1 MQYTS
6 GSTANPRGVVL
17 SMRNVTENVD
27 QIIRNYFRHEGGAP
41 RLPSSVVSWLPLYHD
56 MGLMVG
62 LFIPLFVG
70 CPVILT
76 SPEAFIRK
84 PARWMQLLAKHQ
96 APFSAAPNF
105 AFDLAVAKTSEE
117 DMAGLDLGHVN
128 TIINGAEQVQPNTI
142 TKFLRRFRPYNLMP
156 AAVKP
161 SYGMAEA
168 VVYLA
173 TTKAGSPPTST
184 EFDADSLARG
194 HAELSTFETERATRL
209 IRYHSDDKEPLLR
222 IVDPDSNIELGPG
235 RIGEIWIHG
244 KNVSTGYHNADD
256 ALNRDK
262 FQASIREASAGT
274 PRSPWLRTGDLGFI
288 VGDEFYIVGRM
299 KDLIIQDGVNHYPDD
314 IETTVKEFTGGRVAA
329 FSVSDDGVEHLVI
342 AAEVRTEHGPDKVTI
357 MDFSTIKRLVVS
369 ALSKLH
375 GLHVTDFLLVPPG
388 ALPKTTSGKISRAA
402 CAKQYGANKLQRS
415 SNVPMT
421 DGSVTA
427 DKLQKWFR
435 EYLSTHIECHPN
447 EVSLDVP
454 IRDLGL
460 KSIDVLAI
468 PGDLGDRFGFCIPDL
483 AVWDNP
489 SANDLIDSL
498 LNQRSADSLRESHGH
513 ADRNTQGRG
522 SINEP
527 VAVIGVG
534 CRFPGDIDGP
544 ERLWDFLTEKKC
556 AITAYPDRGFTNA
569 GTFAESGGFLK
580 DVAGF
585 DNRFFDI
592 PPDEALRMDPQQRL
606 LLEVSWEALEHAGII
621 PESLRL
627 SRTGVFV
634 GVSSTDYVRLVS
646 ASAQQKSTIWDNT
659 GGSSSIIANRI
670 SYFLDIQGPSIVI
683 DTACSSSLVAVHLAC
698 RSLSTWD
705 CDIALV
711 GGTNVLISPEP
722 WGGFREAGILS
733 QTGCCHAFDKSA
745 DGMVRGE
752 GCGVI
757 VLQRLSDARL
767 EGRRIL
773 AILTGSAVNQDGK
786 SNGIMAPNPSA
797 QIGVLEN
804 ACKSARVDPLE
815 IGYVE
820 AHGTGT
826 SLGDRIEAHALG
838 MVFGRKR
845 PGSGPLMIG
854 SIKPNIGHLEG
865 AAGIAGLIK
874 AVLMVERGSLLPSGG
889 FTEPN
894 PAIPFTELGLRVVDE
909 LQEWPVVA
917 GRPRR
922 AGVSSFGFGGTNA
935 HVIVEEAGSVGADT
949 VSGRADVGGS
959 GGGVVAWVIS
969 GKTASALAAQAGRL
983 GRYVRAR
990 PALDVVDVGY
1000 SLVST
1005 RSVFDH
1011 RAVVV
1016 GQTRDELLAGLAGVV
1031 AGRPEAGVVCGVG
1044 KPAGKTAFVFAGQ
1057 GSQWLGMGSELY
1069 AAYPVFAEALDAVVD
1084 ELDRHLRYPLR
1095 DVIWGHDQDLLNTT
1109 EFAQPALFA
1118 VEVALYRLLMSWGVR
1133 PGLVLGHSVGE
1144 LAAAHVAGALC
1155 LPDAAMLVAARGRL
1169 MQALPAGGA
1178 MFAVQAREDEVA
1190 PMLGHDVSIA
1200 AVNGPASVV
1209 ISGAHDAVSAIADRL
1224 RGQGRRVHRLA
1235 VSHAF
1240 HSALMEPMIAE
1251 FTAVAAE
1258 LSVGLPTI
1266 PVISNVTGQL
1276 VADDFASADYWARHI
1291 RAVVRFGDSV
1301 RSAHCAGASRFIE
1314 VGPGGGLT
1322 SLIEAS
1328 LADAQIVSVPTLR
1341 KDRPEPVSVMTAA
1354 AQGFVSGMGLDWA
1367 SVFSGYRPKRVEL
1380 PTYAFQHQKFWLAPA
1395 PSVSDPTAAGQI
1407 GASDGGAEL
1416 LASSGFAARLAGRSA
1431 DEQLAAAIEVV
1442 CEHAAAVL
1450 GRDGAAGLDAG
1461 QAFAD
1466 SGFNSLSAVEL
1477 RNRLTAVTAVTL
1489 PATAIFDHPT
1499 PTELAQYLITQ
1510 IDGHGSS
1517 AAAAANPA
1525 ERIDALTDLFLQACD
1540 AGRDAD
1546 GWKMV
1551 ALASNTR
1558 ERMSSPVRNNVSK
1571 NVALLA
1577 DGISD
1582 VVVICIPTLT
1592 VLSDQR
1598 EYRDIANA
1606 MTGRHSVYSLTL
1618 PGFDSSDALPQ
1629 NADMIVETVSN
1640 AIIDVVGGSCRF
1652 VLSGYSSG
1660 GVLAYALCSHLS
1672 VKHQRNPLGV
1682 ALIDTYLPSQ
1692 IANPSMNEGFSPN
1705 DTGKGLSRE
1714 VIRVARMLNRLTAT
1728 RLTAAAT
1735 YAAIFQAWEPGR
1747 SMAPVLNIV
1756 AKDRIA
1762 TVENLRE
1769 ERINRWRTAAA
1780 EAAYSVAEVPGDHFG
1795 MMSTSSEAIA
1805 TEIHDWISG
1814 LVRGPH
1820 R

>member
-1 MQYTS
+1 MVS
-6 GSTANPRGVVL
+6 RVL
-17 SMRNVTENVD
+17 VHAYRV
-27 QIIRNYFRHEGGAP
+27 
-41 RLPSSVVSWLPLYHD
+41 SS
-56 MGLMVG
+56 
-62 LFIPLFVG
+62 
-70 CPVILT
+70 
-76 SPEAFIRK
+76 
-84 PARWMQLLAKHQ
+84 
-96 APFSAAPNF
+96 
-105 AFDLAVAKTSEE
+105 
-117 DMAGLDLGHVN
+117 
-128 TIINGAEQVQPNTI
+128 
-142 TKFLRRFRPYNLMP
+142 
-156 AAVKP
+156 
-161 SYGMAEA
+161 
-168 VVYLA
+168 
-173 TTKAGSPPTST
+173 
-184 EFDADSLARG
+184 
-194 HAELSTFETERATRL
+194 
-209 IRYHSDDKEPLLR
+209 
-222 IVDPDSNIELGPG
+222 
-235 RIGEIWIHG
+235 
-244 KNVSTGYHNADD
+244 
-256 ALNRDK
+256 
-262 FQASIREASAGT
+262 
-274 PRSPWLRTGDLGFI
+274 
-288 VGDEFYIVGRM
+288 
-299 KDLIIQDGVNHYPDD
+299 
-314 IETTVKEFTGGRVAA
+314 
-329 FSVSDDGVEHLVI
+329 
-342 AAEVRTEHGPDKVTI
+342 
-357 MDFSTIKRLVVS
+357 
-369 ALSKLH
+369 
-375 GLHVTDFLLVPPG
+375 
-388 ALPKTTSGKISRAA
+388 
-402 CAKQYGANKLQRS
+402 
-415 SNVPMT
+415 
-421 DGSVTA
+421 
-427 DKLQKWFR
+427 
-435 EYLSTHIECHPN
+435 N

-1735 YAAIFQAWEPGR
+1735 YAAIFQA
-1747 SMAPVLNIV
+1747 
-1756 AKDRIA
+1756 
-1762 TVENLRE
+1762 
-1769 ERINRWRTAAA
+1769 
-1780 EAAYSVAEVPGDHFG
+1780 
-1795 MMSTSSEAIA
+1795 
-1805 TEIHDWISG
+1805 
-1814 LVRGPH
+1814 
-1820 R
+1820 

>member
-1 MQYTS
+1 
-6 GSTANPRGVVL
+6 
-17 SMRNVTENVD
+17 
-27 QIIRNYFRHEGGAP
+27 
-41 RLPSSVVSWLPLYHD
+41 
-56 MGLMVG
+56 
-62 LFIPLFVG
+62 
-70 CPVILT
+70 
-76 SPEAFIRK
+76 
-84 PARWMQLLAKHQ
+84 
-96 APFSAAPNF
+96 
-105 AFDLAVAKTSEE
+105 
-117 DMAGLDLGHVN
+117 
-128 TIINGAEQVQPNTI
+128 
-142 TKFLRRFRPYNLMP
+142 
-156 AAVKP
+156 
-161 SYGMAEA
+161 
-168 VVYLA
+168 
-173 TTKAGSPPTST
+173 
-184 EFDADSLARG
+184 
-194 HAELSTFETERATRL
+194 
-209 IRYHSDDKEPLLR
+209 
-222 IVDPDSNIELGPG
+222 
-235 RIGEIWIHG
+235 
-244 KNVSTGYHNADD
+244 
-256 ALNRDK
+256 
-262 FQASIREASAGT
+262 
-274 PRSPWLRTGDLGFI
+274 
-288 VGDEFYIVGRM
+288 
-299 KDLIIQDGVNHYPDD
+299 
-314 IETTVKEFTGGRVAA
+314 
-329 FSVSDDGVEHLVI
+329 
-342 AAEVRTEHGPDKVTI
+342 
-357 MDFSTIKRLVVS
+357 
-369 ALSKLH
+369 
-375 GLHVTDFLLVPPG
+375 
-388 ALPKTTSGKISRAA
+388 
-402 CAKQYGANKLQRS
+402 
-415 SNVPMT
+415 MT

-1266 PVISNVTGQL
+1266 PVSSNVTGQL

-1820 R
+1820 P

>member
-1 MQYTS
+1 MVS
-6 GSTANPRGVVL
+6 RVL
-17 SMRNVTENVD
+17 VHAYRV
-27 QIIRNYFRHEGGAP
+27 
-41 RLPSSVVSWLPLYHD
+41 SS
-56 MGLMVG
+56 
-62 LFIPLFVG
+62 
-70 CPVILT
+70 
-76 SPEAFIRK
+76 
-84 PARWMQLLAKHQ
+84 
-96 APFSAAPNF
+96 
-105 AFDLAVAKTSEE
+105 
-117 DMAGLDLGHVN
+117 
-128 TIINGAEQVQPNTI
+128 
-142 TKFLRRFRPYNLMP
+142 
-156 AAVKP
+156 
-161 SYGMAEA
+161 
-168 VVYLA
+168 
-173 TTKAGSPPTST
+173 
-184 EFDADSLARG
+184 
-194 HAELSTFETERATRL
+194 
-209 IRYHSDDKEPLLR
+209 
-222 IVDPDSNIELGPG
+222 
-235 RIGEIWIHG
+235 
-244 KNVSTGYHNADD
+244 
-256 ALNRDK
+256 
-262 FQASIREASAGT
+262 
-274 PRSPWLRTGDLGFI
+274 
-288 VGDEFYIVGRM
+288 
-299 KDLIIQDGVNHYPDD
+299 
-314 IETTVKEFTGGRVAA
+314 
-329 FSVSDDGVEHLVI
+329 
-342 AAEVRTEHGPDKVTI
+342 
-357 MDFSTIKRLVVS
+357 
-369 ALSKLH
+369 
-375 GLHVTDFLLVPPG
+375 
-388 ALPKTTSGKISRAA
+388 
-402 CAKQYGANKLQRS
+402 
-415 SNVPMT
+415 
-421 DGSVTA
+421 
-427 DKLQKWFR
+427 
-435 EYLSTHIECHPN
+435 N

-1629 NADMIVETVSN
+1629 NADMIVDTVSN

-1820 R
+1820 P

>member
-1 MQYTS
+1 MVS
-6 GSTANPRGVVL
+6 RVL
-17 SMRNVTENVD
+17 VHAYRV
-27 QIIRNYFRHEGGAP
+27 
-41 RLPSSVVSWLPLYHD
+41 SS
-56 MGLMVG
+56 
-62 LFIPLFVG
+62 
-70 CPVILT
+70 
-76 SPEAFIRK
+76 
-84 PARWMQLLAKHQ
+84 
-96 APFSAAPNF
+96 
-105 AFDLAVAKTSEE
+105 
-117 DMAGLDLGHVN
+117 
-128 TIINGAEQVQPNTI
+128 
-142 TKFLRRFRPYNLMP
+142 
-156 AAVKP
+156 
-161 SYGMAEA
+161 
-168 VVYLA
+168 
-173 TTKAGSPPTST
+173 
-184 EFDADSLARG
+184 
-194 HAELSTFETERATRL
+194 
-209 IRYHSDDKEPLLR
+209 
-222 IVDPDSNIELGPG
+222 
-235 RIGEIWIHG
+235 
-244 KNVSTGYHNADD
+244 
-256 ALNRDK
+256 
-262 FQASIREASAGT
+262 
-274 PRSPWLRTGDLGFI
+274 
-288 VGDEFYIVGRM
+288 
-299 KDLIIQDGVNHYPDD
+299 
-314 IETTVKEFTGGRVAA
+314 
-329 FSVSDDGVEHLVI
+329 
-342 AAEVRTEHGPDKVTI
+342 
-357 MDFSTIKRLVVS
+357 
-369 ALSKLH
+369 
-375 GLHVTDFLLVPPG
+375 
-388 ALPKTTSGKISRAA
+388 
-402 CAKQYGANKLQRS
+402 
-415 SNVPMT
+415 
-421 DGSVTA
+421 
-427 DKLQKWFR
+427 
-435 EYLSTHIECHPN
+435 N

-1606 MTGRHSVYSLTL
+1606 MTGRHSVYSITL

-1820 R
+1820 P

>member
-1 MQYTS
+1 
-6 GSTANPRGVVL
+6 
-17 SMRNVTENVD
+17 
-27 QIIRNYFRHEGGAP
+27 
-41 RLPSSVVSWLPLYHD
+41 
-56 MGLMVG
+56 
-62 LFIPLFVG
+62 
-70 CPVILT
+70 
-76 SPEAFIRK
+76 
-84 PARWMQLLAKHQ
+84 
-96 APFSAAPNF
+96 
-105 AFDLAVAKTSEE
+105 
-117 DMAGLDLGHVN
+117 
-128 TIINGAEQVQPNTI
+128 
-142 TKFLRRFRPYNLMP
+142 
-156 AAVKP
+156 
-161 SYGMAEA
+161 
-168 VVYLA
+168 
-173 TTKAGSPPTST
+173 
-184 EFDADSLARG
+184 
-194 HAELSTFETERATRL
+194 
-209 IRYHSDDKEPLLR
+209 
-222 IVDPDSNIELGPG
+222 
-235 RIGEIWIHG
+235 
-244 KNVSTGYHNADD
+244 
-256 ALNRDK
+256 
-262 FQASIREASAGT
+262 
-274 PRSPWLRTGDLGFI
+274 
-288 VGDEFYIVGRM
+288 
-299 KDLIIQDGVNHYPDD
+299 
-314 IETTVKEFTGGRVAA
+314 
-329 FSVSDDGVEHLVI
+329 
-342 AAEVRTEHGPDKVTI
+342 
-357 MDFSTIKRLVVS
+357 
-369 ALSKLH
+369 
-375 GLHVTDFLLVPPG
+375 
-388 ALPKTTSGKISRAA
+388 
-402 CAKQYGANKLQRS
+402 
-415 SNVPMT
+415 MT

-435 EYLSTHIECHPN
+435 EYVSTHIECHPN

-1095 DVIWGHDQDLLNTT
+1095 DVIWGHDQDLLSTT

-1820 R
+1820 P

>member
-1 MQYTS
+1 MVS
-6 GSTANPRGVVL
+6 RVL
-17 SMRNVTENVD
+17 VHAYRV
-27 QIIRNYFRHEGGAP
+27 
-41 RLPSSVVSWLPLYHD
+41 SS
-56 MGLMVG
+56 
-62 LFIPLFVG
+62 
-70 CPVILT
+70 
-76 SPEAFIRK
+76 
-84 PARWMQLLAKHQ
+84 
-96 APFSAAPNF
+96 
-105 AFDLAVAKTSEE
+105 
-117 DMAGLDLGHVN
+117 
-128 TIINGAEQVQPNTI
+128 
-142 TKFLRRFRPYNLMP
+142 
-156 AAVKP
+156 
-161 SYGMAEA
+161 
-168 VVYLA
+168 
-173 TTKAGSPPTST
+173 
-184 EFDADSLARG
+184 
-194 HAELSTFETERATRL
+194 
-209 IRYHSDDKEPLLR
+209 
-222 IVDPDSNIELGPG
+222 
-235 RIGEIWIHG
+235 
-244 KNVSTGYHNADD
+244 
-256 ALNRDK
+256 
-262 FQASIREASAGT
+262 
-274 PRSPWLRTGDLGFI
+274 
-288 VGDEFYIVGRM
+288 
-299 KDLIIQDGVNHYPDD
+299 
-314 IETTVKEFTGGRVAA
+314 
-329 FSVSDDGVEHLVI
+329 
-342 AAEVRTEHGPDKVTI
+342 
-357 MDFSTIKRLVVS
+357 
-369 ALSKLH
+369 
-375 GLHVTDFLLVPPG
+375 
-388 ALPKTTSGKISRAA
+388 
-402 CAKQYGANKLQRS
+402 
-415 SNVPMT
+415 
-421 DGSVTA
+421 
-427 DKLQKWFR
+427 
-435 EYLSTHIECHPN
+435 N

-786 SNGIMAPNPSA
+786 CNGIMAPNPSA

-894 PAIPFTELGLRVVDE
+894 PAIPLTELGLRVVDE

-1820 R
+1820 P

>member
-1 MQYTS
+1 
-6 GSTANPRGVVL
+6 
-17 SMRNVTENVD
+17 
-27 QIIRNYFRHEGGAP
+27 
-41 RLPSSVVSWLPLYHD
+41 
-56 MGLMVG
+56 
-62 LFIPLFVG
+62 
-70 CPVILT
+70 
-76 SPEAFIRK
+76 
-84 PARWMQLLAKHQ
+84 
-96 APFSAAPNF
+96 
-105 AFDLAVAKTSEE
+105 
-117 DMAGLDLGHVN
+117 
-128 TIINGAEQVQPNTI
+128 
-142 TKFLRRFRPYNLMP
+142 
-156 AAVKP
+156 
-161 SYGMAEA
+161 
-168 VVYLA
+168 
-173 TTKAGSPPTST
+173 
-184 EFDADSLARG
+184 
-194 HAELSTFETERATRL
+194 
-209 IRYHSDDKEPLLR
+209 
-222 IVDPDSNIELGPG
+222 
-235 RIGEIWIHG
+235 
-244 KNVSTGYHNADD
+244 
-256 ALNRDK
+256 
-262 FQASIREASAGT
+262 
-274 PRSPWLRTGDLGFI
+274 
-288 VGDEFYIVGRM
+288 
-299 KDLIIQDGVNHYPDD
+299 
-314 IETTVKEFTGGRVAA
+314 
-329 FSVSDDGVEHLVI
+329 
-342 AAEVRTEHGPDKVTI
+342 
-357 MDFSTIKRLVVS
+357 
-369 ALSKLH
+369 
-375 GLHVTDFLLVPPG
+375 
-388 ALPKTTSGKISRAA
+388 
-402 CAKQYGANKLQRS
+402 
-415 SNVPMT
+415 MT

-1367 SVFSGYRPKRVEL
+1367 SAFSGYRPKRVEL

-1525 ERIDALTDLFLQACD
+1525 ARIDALTDLFLQACD

-1820 R
+1820 P

>member
-1 MQYTS
+1 
-6 GSTANPRGVVL
+6 
-17 SMRNVTENVD
+17 
-27 QIIRNYFRHEGGAP
+27 
-41 RLPSSVVSWLPLYHD
+41 
-56 MGLMVG
+56 
-62 LFIPLFVG
+62 
-70 CPVILT
+70 
-76 SPEAFIRK
+76 
-84 PARWMQLLAKHQ
+84 
-96 APFSAAPNF
+96 
-105 AFDLAVAKTSEE
+105 
-117 DMAGLDLGHVN
+117 
-128 TIINGAEQVQPNTI
+128 
-142 TKFLRRFRPYNLMP
+142 
-156 AAVKP
+156 
-161 SYGMAEA
+161 
-168 VVYLA
+168 
-173 TTKAGSPPTST
+173 
-184 EFDADSLARG
+184 
-194 HAELSTFETERATRL
+194 
-209 IRYHSDDKEPLLR
+209 
-222 IVDPDSNIELGPG
+222 
-235 RIGEIWIHG
+235 
-244 KNVSTGYHNADD
+244 
-256 ALNRDK
+256 
-262 FQASIREASAGT
+262 
-274 PRSPWLRTGDLGFI
+274 
-288 VGDEFYIVGRM
+288 
-299 KDLIIQDGVNHYPDD
+299 
-314 IETTVKEFTGGRVAA
+314 
-329 FSVSDDGVEHLVI
+329 
-342 AAEVRTEHGPDKVTI
+342 
-357 MDFSTIKRLVVS
+357 
-369 ALSKLH
+369 
-375 GLHVTDFLLVPPG
+375 
-388 ALPKTTSGKISRAA
+388 
-402 CAKQYGANKLQRS
+402 
-415 SNVPMT
+415 MT

-838 MVFGRKR
+838 VVFGRKR

-1820 R
+1820 P

>member
-1 MQYTS
+1 
-6 GSTANPRGVVL
+6 
-17 SMRNVTENVD
+17 
-27 QIIRNYFRHEGGAP
+27 
-41 RLPSSVVSWLPLYHD
+41 
-56 MGLMVG
+56 
-62 LFIPLFVG
+62 
-70 CPVILT
+70 
-76 SPEAFIRK
+76 
-84 PARWMQLLAKHQ
+84 
-96 APFSAAPNF
+96 
-105 AFDLAVAKTSEE
+105 
-117 DMAGLDLGHVN
+117 
-128 TIINGAEQVQPNTI
+128 
-142 TKFLRRFRPYNLMP
+142 
-156 AAVKP
+156 
-161 SYGMAEA
+161 
-168 VVYLA
+168 
-173 TTKAGSPPTST
+173 
-184 EFDADSLARG
+184 
-194 HAELSTFETERATRL
+194 
-209 IRYHSDDKEPLLR
+209 
-222 IVDPDSNIELGPG
+222 
-235 RIGEIWIHG
+235 
-244 KNVSTGYHNADD
+244 
-256 ALNRDK
+256 
-262 FQASIREASAGT
+262 
-274 PRSPWLRTGDLGFI
+274 
-288 VGDEFYIVGRM
+288 
-299 KDLIIQDGVNHYPDD
+299 
-314 IETTVKEFTGGRVAA
+314 
-329 FSVSDDGVEHLVI
+329 
-342 AAEVRTEHGPDKVTI
+342 
-357 MDFSTIKRLVVS
+357 
-369 ALSKLH
+369 
-375 GLHVTDFLLVPPG
+375 
-388 ALPKTTSGKISRAA
+388 
-402 CAKQYGANKLQRS
+402 
-415 SNVPMT
+415 MT

-1407 GASDGGAEL
+1407 GASNGGAEL

-1820 R
+1820 P

>member
-1 MQYTS
+1 
-6 GSTANPRGVVL
+6 
-17 SMRNVTENVD
+17 
-27 QIIRNYFRHEGGAP
+27 
-41 RLPSSVVSWLPLYHD
+41 
-56 MGLMVG
+56 
-62 LFIPLFVG
+62 
-70 CPVILT
+70 
-76 SPEAFIRK
+76 
-84 PARWMQLLAKHQ
+84 
-96 APFSAAPNF
+96 
-105 AFDLAVAKTSEE
+105 
-117 DMAGLDLGHVN
+117 
-128 TIINGAEQVQPNTI
+128 
-142 TKFLRRFRPYNLMP
+142 
-156 AAVKP
+156 
-161 SYGMAEA
+161 
-168 VVYLA
+168 
-173 TTKAGSPPTST
+173 
-184 EFDADSLARG
+184 
-194 HAELSTFETERATRL
+194 
-209 IRYHSDDKEPLLR
+209 
-222 IVDPDSNIELGPG
+222 
-235 RIGEIWIHG
+235 
-244 KNVSTGYHNADD
+244 
-256 ALNRDK
+256 
-262 FQASIREASAGT
+262 
-274 PRSPWLRTGDLGFI
+274 
-288 VGDEFYIVGRM
+288 
-299 KDLIIQDGVNHYPDD
+299 
-314 IETTVKEFTGGRVAA
+314 
-329 FSVSDDGVEHLVI
+329 
-342 AAEVRTEHGPDKVTI
+342 
-357 MDFSTIKRLVVS
+357 
-369 ALSKLH
+369 
-375 GLHVTDFLLVPPG
+375 
-388 ALPKTTSGKISRAA
+388 
-402 CAKQYGANKLQRS
+402 
-415 SNVPMT
+415 MT

-1672 VKHQRNPLGV
+1672 LKHQRNPLGV

-1820 R
+1820 P

>member
-1 MQYTS
+1 
-6 GSTANPRGVVL
+6 
-17 SMRNVTENVD
+17 
-27 QIIRNYFRHEGGAP
+27 
-41 RLPSSVVSWLPLYHD
+41 
-56 MGLMVG
+56 
-62 LFIPLFVG
+62 
-70 CPVILT
+70 
-76 SPEAFIRK
+76 
-84 PARWMQLLAKHQ
+84 
-96 APFSAAPNF
+96 
-105 AFDLAVAKTSEE
+105 
-117 DMAGLDLGHVN
+117 
-128 TIINGAEQVQPNTI
+128 
-142 TKFLRRFRPYNLMP
+142 
-156 AAVKP
+156 
-161 SYGMAEA
+161 
-168 VVYLA
+168 
-173 TTKAGSPPTST
+173 
-184 EFDADSLARG
+184 
-194 HAELSTFETERATRL
+194 
-209 IRYHSDDKEPLLR
+209 
-222 IVDPDSNIELGPG
+222 
-235 RIGEIWIHG
+235 
-244 KNVSTGYHNADD
+244 
-256 ALNRDK
+256 
-262 FQASIREASAGT
+262 
-274 PRSPWLRTGDLGFI
+274 
-288 VGDEFYIVGRM
+288 
-299 KDLIIQDGVNHYPDD
+299 
-314 IETTVKEFTGGRVAA
+314 
-329 FSVSDDGVEHLVI
+329 
-342 AAEVRTEHGPDKVTI
+342 
-357 MDFSTIKRLVVS
+357 
-369 ALSKLH
+369 
-375 GLHVTDFLLVPPG
+375 
-388 ALPKTTSGKISRAA
+388 
-402 CAKQYGANKLQRS
+402 
-415 SNVPMT
+415 MT

-1640 AIIDVVGGSCRF
+1640 AIIDVVGGSCPF

-1820 R
+1820 P

>member
-1 MQYTS
+1 MVS
-6 GSTANPRGVVL
+6 RVL
-17 SMRNVTENVD
+17 VHAYRV
-27 QIIRNYFRHEGGAP
+27 
-41 RLPSSVVSWLPLYHD
+41 SS
-56 MGLMVG
+56 
-62 LFIPLFVG
+62 
-70 CPVILT
+70 
-76 SPEAFIRK
+76 
-84 PARWMQLLAKHQ
+84 
-96 APFSAAPNF
+96 
-105 AFDLAVAKTSEE
+105 
-117 DMAGLDLGHVN
+117 
-128 TIINGAEQVQPNTI
+128 
-142 TKFLRRFRPYNLMP
+142 
-156 AAVKP
+156 
-161 SYGMAEA
+161 
-168 VVYLA
+168 
-173 TTKAGSPPTST
+173 
-184 EFDADSLARG
+184 
-194 HAELSTFETERATRL
+194 
-209 IRYHSDDKEPLLR
+209 
-222 IVDPDSNIELGPG
+222 
-235 RIGEIWIHG
+235 
-244 KNVSTGYHNADD
+244 
-256 ALNRDK
+256 
-262 FQASIREASAGT
+262 
-274 PRSPWLRTGDLGFI
+274 
-288 VGDEFYIVGRM
+288 
-299 KDLIIQDGVNHYPDD
+299 
-314 IETTVKEFTGGRVAA
+314 
-329 FSVSDDGVEHLVI
+329 
-342 AAEVRTEHGPDKVTI
+342 
-357 MDFSTIKRLVVS
+357 
-369 ALSKLH
+369 
-375 GLHVTDFLLVPPG
+375 
-388 ALPKTTSGKISRAA
+388 
-402 CAKQYGANKLQRS
+402 
-415 SNVPMT
+415 
-421 DGSVTA
+421 
-427 DKLQKWFR
+427 
-435 EYLSTHIECHPN
+435 N

-722 WGGFREAGILS
+722 WGGFWEAGILS

-1820 R
+1820 P

>member
-1 MQYTS
+1 
-6 GSTANPRGVVL
+6 
-17 SMRNVTENVD
+17 
-27 QIIRNYFRHEGGAP
+27 
-41 RLPSSVVSWLPLYHD
+41 
-56 MGLMVG
+56 
-62 LFIPLFVG
+62 
-70 CPVILT
+70 
-76 SPEAFIRK
+76 
-84 PARWMQLLAKHQ
+84 
-96 APFSAAPNF
+96 
-105 AFDLAVAKTSEE
+105 
-117 DMAGLDLGHVN
+117 
-128 TIINGAEQVQPNTI
+128 
-142 TKFLRRFRPYNLMP
+142 
-156 AAVKP
+156 
-161 SYGMAEA
+161 
-168 VVYLA
+168 
-173 TTKAGSPPTST
+173 
-184 EFDADSLARG
+184 
-194 HAELSTFETERATRL
+194 
-209 IRYHSDDKEPLLR
+209 
-222 IVDPDSNIELGPG
+222 
-235 RIGEIWIHG
+235 
-244 KNVSTGYHNADD
+244 
-256 ALNRDK
+256 
-262 FQASIREASAGT
+262 
-274 PRSPWLRTGDLGFI
+274 
-288 VGDEFYIVGRM
+288 
-299 KDLIIQDGVNHYPDD
+299 
-314 IETTVKEFTGGRVAA
+314 
-329 FSVSDDGVEHLVI
+329 
-342 AAEVRTEHGPDKVTI
+342 
-357 MDFSTIKRLVVS
+357 
-369 ALSKLH
+369 
-375 GLHVTDFLLVPPG
+375 
-388 ALPKTTSGKISRAA
+388 
-402 CAKQYGANKLQRS
+402 
-415 SNVPMT
+415 MT

-1499 PTELAQYLITQ
+1499 PSELAQYLITQ

>member
-1 MQYTS
+1 
-6 GSTANPRGVVL
+6 
-17 SMRNVTENVD
+17 
-27 QIIRNYFRHEGGAP
+27 
-41 RLPSSVVSWLPLYHD
+41 
-56 MGLMVG
+56 
-62 LFIPLFVG
+62 
-70 CPVILT
+70 
-76 SPEAFIRK
+76 
-84 PARWMQLLAKHQ
+84 
-96 APFSAAPNF
+96 
-105 AFDLAVAKTSEE
+105 
-117 DMAGLDLGHVN
+117 
-128 TIINGAEQVQPNTI
+128 
-142 TKFLRRFRPYNLMP
+142 
-156 AAVKP
+156 
-161 SYGMAEA
+161 
-168 VVYLA
+168 
-173 TTKAGSPPTST
+173 
-184 EFDADSLARG
+184 
-194 HAELSTFETERATRL
+194 
-209 IRYHSDDKEPLLR
+209 
-222 IVDPDSNIELGPG
+222 
-235 RIGEIWIHG
+235 
-244 KNVSTGYHNADD
+244 
-256 ALNRDK
+256 
-262 FQASIREASAGT
+262 
-274 PRSPWLRTGDLGFI
+274 
-288 VGDEFYIVGRM
+288 
-299 KDLIIQDGVNHYPDD
+299 
-314 IETTVKEFTGGRVAA
+314 
-329 FSVSDDGVEHLVI
+329 
-342 AAEVRTEHGPDKVTI
+342 
-357 MDFSTIKRLVVS
+357 
-369 ALSKLH
+369 
-375 GLHVTDFLLVPPG
+375 
-388 ALPKTTSGKISRAA
+388 
-402 CAKQYGANKLQRS
+402 
-415 SNVPMT
+415 MT

-435 EYLSTHIECHPN
+435 EYVSTHIECHPN

-1031 AGRPEAGVVCGVG
+1031 AGRPEAGVVCGV
-1044 KPAGKTAFVFAGQ
+1044 GKTAFVFAGQ

-1820 R
+1820 P

>member
-1 MQYTS
+1 
-6 GSTANPRGVVL
+6 
-17 SMRNVTENVD
+17 
-27 QIIRNYFRHEGGAP
+27 
-41 RLPSSVVSWLPLYHD
+41 
-56 MGLMVG
+56 
-62 LFIPLFVG
+62 
-70 CPVILT
+70 
-76 SPEAFIRK
+76 
-84 PARWMQLLAKHQ
+84 
-96 APFSAAPNF
+96 
-105 AFDLAVAKTSEE
+105 
-117 DMAGLDLGHVN
+117 
-128 TIINGAEQVQPNTI
+128 
-142 TKFLRRFRPYNLMP
+142 
-156 AAVKP
+156 
-161 SYGMAEA
+161 
-168 VVYLA
+168 
-173 TTKAGSPPTST
+173 
-184 EFDADSLARG
+184 
-194 HAELSTFETERATRL
+194 
-209 IRYHSDDKEPLLR
+209 
-222 IVDPDSNIELGPG
+222 
-235 RIGEIWIHG
+235 
-244 KNVSTGYHNADD
+244 
-256 ALNRDK
+256 
-262 FQASIREASAGT
+262 
-274 PRSPWLRTGDLGFI
+274 
-288 VGDEFYIVGRM
+288 
-299 KDLIIQDGVNHYPDD
+299 
-314 IETTVKEFTGGRVAA
+314 
-329 FSVSDDGVEHLVI
+329 
-342 AAEVRTEHGPDKVTI
+342 
-357 MDFSTIKRLVVS
+357 
-369 ALSKLH
+369 
-375 GLHVTDFLLVPPG
+375 
-388 ALPKTTSGKISRAA
+388 
-402 CAKQYGANKLQRS
+402 
-415 SNVPMT
+415 MT

-1016 GQTRDELLAGLAGVV
+1016 GQTRDELLAGVAGVV

-1820 R
+1820 P

>member
-1 MQYTS
+1 MVS
-6 GSTANPRGVVL
+6 RVL
-17 SMRNVTENVD
+17 VHAYRV
-27 QIIRNYFRHEGGAP
+27 
-41 RLPSSVVSWLPLYHD
+41 SS
-56 MGLMVG
+56 
-62 LFIPLFVG
+62 
-70 CPVILT
+70 
-76 SPEAFIRK
+76 
-84 PARWMQLLAKHQ
+84 
-96 APFSAAPNF
+96 
-105 AFDLAVAKTSEE
+105 
-117 DMAGLDLGHVN
+117 
-128 TIINGAEQVQPNTI
+128 
-142 TKFLRRFRPYNLMP
+142 
-156 AAVKP
+156 
-161 SYGMAEA
+161 
-168 VVYLA
+168 
-173 TTKAGSPPTST
+173 
-184 EFDADSLARG
+184 
-194 HAELSTFETERATRL
+194 
-209 IRYHSDDKEPLLR
+209 
-222 IVDPDSNIELGPG
+222 
-235 RIGEIWIHG
+235 
-244 KNVSTGYHNADD
+244 
-256 ALNRDK
+256 
-262 FQASIREASAGT
+262 
-274 PRSPWLRTGDLGFI
+274 
-288 VGDEFYIVGRM
+288 
-299 KDLIIQDGVNHYPDD
+299 
-314 IETTVKEFTGGRVAA
+314 
-329 FSVSDDGVEHLVI
+329 
-342 AAEVRTEHGPDKVTI
+342 
-357 MDFSTIKRLVVS
+357 
-369 ALSKLH
+369 
-375 GLHVTDFLLVPPG
+375 
-388 ALPKTTSGKISRAA
+388 
-402 CAKQYGANKLQRS
+402 
-415 SNVPMT
+415 
-421 DGSVTA
+421 
-427 DKLQKWFR
+427 
-435 EYLSTHIECHPN
+435 N

-711 GGTNVLISPEP
+711 GGPNVLISPEP

-1820 R
+1820 P

>member
-1 MQYTS
+1 
-6 GSTANPRGVVL
+6 
-17 SMRNVTENVD
+17 
-27 QIIRNYFRHEGGAP
+27 
-41 RLPSSVVSWLPLYHD
+41 
-56 MGLMVG
+56 
-62 LFIPLFVG
+62 
-70 CPVILT
+70 
-76 SPEAFIRK
+76 
-84 PARWMQLLAKHQ
+84 
-96 APFSAAPNF
+96 
-105 AFDLAVAKTSEE
+105 
-117 DMAGLDLGHVN
+117 
-128 TIINGAEQVQPNTI
+128 
-142 TKFLRRFRPYNLMP
+142 
-156 AAVKP
+156 
-161 SYGMAEA
+161 
-168 VVYLA
+168 
-173 TTKAGSPPTST
+173 
-184 EFDADSLARG
+184 
-194 HAELSTFETERATRL
+194 
-209 IRYHSDDKEPLLR
+209 
-222 IVDPDSNIELGPG
+222 
-235 RIGEIWIHG
+235 
-244 KNVSTGYHNADD
+244 
-256 ALNRDK
+256 
-262 FQASIREASAGT
+262 
-274 PRSPWLRTGDLGFI
+274 
-288 VGDEFYIVGRM
+288 
-299 KDLIIQDGVNHYPDD
+299 
-314 IETTVKEFTGGRVAA
+314 
-329 FSVSDDGVEHLVI
+329 
-342 AAEVRTEHGPDKVTI
+342 
-357 MDFSTIKRLVVS
+357 
-369 ALSKLH
+369 
-375 GLHVTDFLLVPPG
+375 
-388 ALPKTTSGKISRAA
+388 
-402 CAKQYGANKLQRS
+402 
-415 SNVPMT
+415 MT

-435 EYLSTHIECHPN
+435 EYVSTHIECHPN

-670 SYFLDIQGPSIVI
+670 SYFLDIQGPPIVI

-865 AAGIAGLIK
+865 AAGITGLIK

-1820 R
+1820 P

>member
-1 MQYTS
+1 
-6 GSTANPRGVVL
+6 
-17 SMRNVTENVD
+17 
-27 QIIRNYFRHEGGAP
+27 
-41 RLPSSVVSWLPLYHD
+41 
-56 MGLMVG
+56 
-62 LFIPLFVG
+62 
-70 CPVILT
+70 
-76 SPEAFIRK
+76 
-84 PARWMQLLAKHQ
+84 
-96 APFSAAPNF
+96 
-105 AFDLAVAKTSEE
+105 
-117 DMAGLDLGHVN
+117 
-128 TIINGAEQVQPNTI
+128 
-142 TKFLRRFRPYNLMP
+142 
-156 AAVKP
+156 
-161 SYGMAEA
+161 
-168 VVYLA
+168 
-173 TTKAGSPPTST
+173 
-184 EFDADSLARG
+184 
-194 HAELSTFETERATRL
+194 
-209 IRYHSDDKEPLLR
+209 
-222 IVDPDSNIELGPG
+222 
-235 RIGEIWIHG
+235 
-244 KNVSTGYHNADD
+244 
-256 ALNRDK
+256 
-262 FQASIREASAGT
+262 
-274 PRSPWLRTGDLGFI
+274 
-288 VGDEFYIVGRM
+288 
-299 KDLIIQDGVNHYPDD
+299 
-314 IETTVKEFTGGRVAA
+314 
-329 FSVSDDGVEHLVI
+329 
-342 AAEVRTEHGPDKVTI
+342 
-357 MDFSTIKRLVVS
+357 
-369 ALSKLH
+369 
-375 GLHVTDFLLVPPG
+375 
-388 ALPKTTSGKISRAA
+388 
-402 CAKQYGANKLQRS
+402 
-415 SNVPMT
+415 MT

-435 EYLSTHIECHPN
+435 EYVSTHIECHPN

-733 QTGCCHAFDKSA
+733 QTGCGHAFDKSA

-1820 R
+1820 P

>member
-1 MQYTS
+1 
-6 GSTANPRGVVL
+6 
-17 SMRNVTENVD
+17 
-27 QIIRNYFRHEGGAP
+27 
-41 RLPSSVVSWLPLYHD
+41 
-56 MGLMVG
+56 
-62 LFIPLFVG
+62 
-70 CPVILT
+70 
-76 SPEAFIRK
+76 
-84 PARWMQLLAKHQ
+84 
-96 APFSAAPNF
+96 
-105 AFDLAVAKTSEE
+105 
-117 DMAGLDLGHVN
+117 
-128 TIINGAEQVQPNTI
+128 
-142 TKFLRRFRPYNLMP
+142 
-156 AAVKP
+156 
-161 SYGMAEA
+161 
-168 VVYLA
+168 
-173 TTKAGSPPTST
+173 
-184 EFDADSLARG
+184 
-194 HAELSTFETERATRL
+194 
-209 IRYHSDDKEPLLR
+209 
-222 IVDPDSNIELGPG
+222 
-235 RIGEIWIHG
+235 
-244 KNVSTGYHNADD
+244 
-256 ALNRDK
+256 
-262 FQASIREASAGT
+262 
-274 PRSPWLRTGDLGFI
+274 
-288 VGDEFYIVGRM
+288 
-299 KDLIIQDGVNHYPDD
+299 
-314 IETTVKEFTGGRVAA
+314 
-329 FSVSDDGVEHLVI
+329 
-342 AAEVRTEHGPDKVTI
+342 
-357 MDFSTIKRLVVS
+357 
-369 ALSKLH
+369 
-375 GLHVTDFLLVPPG
+375 
-388 ALPKTTSGKISRAA
+388 
-402 CAKQYGANKLQRS
+402 
-415 SNVPMT
+415 MT

-435 EYLSTHIECHPN
+435 EYVSTHIECHPN

-670 SYFLDIQGPSIVI
+670 SYFLDIQGPPIVI

-1258 LSVGLPTI
+1258 LYVGLPTI

-1820 R
+1820 P

>member
-1 MQYTS
+1 
-6 GSTANPRGVVL
+6 
-17 SMRNVTENVD
+17 
-27 QIIRNYFRHEGGAP
+27 
-41 RLPSSVVSWLPLYHD
+41 
-56 MGLMVG
+56 
-62 LFIPLFVG
+62 
-70 CPVILT
+70 
-76 SPEAFIRK
+76 
-84 PARWMQLLAKHQ
+84 
-96 APFSAAPNF
+96 
-105 AFDLAVAKTSEE
+105 
-117 DMAGLDLGHVN
+117 
-128 TIINGAEQVQPNTI
+128 
-142 TKFLRRFRPYNLMP
+142 
-156 AAVKP
+156 
-161 SYGMAEA
+161 
-168 VVYLA
+168 
-173 TTKAGSPPTST
+173 
-184 EFDADSLARG
+184 
-194 HAELSTFETERATRL
+194 
-209 IRYHSDDKEPLLR
+209 
-222 IVDPDSNIELGPG
+222 
-235 RIGEIWIHG
+235 
-244 KNVSTGYHNADD
+244 
-256 ALNRDK
+256 
-262 FQASIREASAGT
+262 
-274 PRSPWLRTGDLGFI
+274 
-288 VGDEFYIVGRM
+288 
-299 KDLIIQDGVNHYPDD
+299 
-314 IETTVKEFTGGRVAA
+314 
-329 FSVSDDGVEHLVI
+329 
-342 AAEVRTEHGPDKVTI
+342 
-357 MDFSTIKRLVVS
+357 
-369 ALSKLH
+369 
-375 GLHVTDFLLVPPG
+375 
-388 ALPKTTSGKISRAA
+388 
-402 CAKQYGANKLQRS
+402 
-415 SNVPMT
+415 MT

-556 AITAYPDRGFTNA
+556 AMTAYPDRGFTNA

-1118 VEVALYRLLMSWGVR
+1118 VEVALYRLVMSWGVR

-1525 ERIDALTDLFLQACD
+1525 ERIDALTDVFLQACD

-1820 R
+1820 P

>member
-1 MQYTS
+1 
-6 GSTANPRGVVL
+6 
-17 SMRNVTENVD
+17 
-27 QIIRNYFRHEGGAP
+27 
-41 RLPSSVVSWLPLYHD
+41 
-56 MGLMVG
+56 
-62 LFIPLFVG
+62 
-70 CPVILT
+70 
-76 SPEAFIRK
+76 
-84 PARWMQLLAKHQ
+84 
-96 APFSAAPNF
+96 
-105 AFDLAVAKTSEE
+105 
-117 DMAGLDLGHVN
+117 
-128 TIINGAEQVQPNTI
+128 
-142 TKFLRRFRPYNLMP
+142 
-156 AAVKP
+156 
-161 SYGMAEA
+161 
-168 VVYLA
+168 
-173 TTKAGSPPTST
+173 
-184 EFDADSLARG
+184 
-194 HAELSTFETERATRL
+194 
-209 IRYHSDDKEPLLR
+209 
-222 IVDPDSNIELGPG
+222 
-235 RIGEIWIHG
+235 
-244 KNVSTGYHNADD
+244 
-256 ALNRDK
+256 
-262 FQASIREASAGT
+262 
-274 PRSPWLRTGDLGFI
+274 
-288 VGDEFYIVGRM
+288 
-299 KDLIIQDGVNHYPDD
+299 
-314 IETTVKEFTGGRVAA
+314 
-329 FSVSDDGVEHLVI
+329 
-342 AAEVRTEHGPDKVTI
+342 
-357 MDFSTIKRLVVS
+357 
-369 ALSKLH
+369 
-375 GLHVTDFLLVPPG
+375 
-388 ALPKTTSGKISRAA
+388 
-402 CAKQYGANKLQRS
+402 
-415 SNVPMT
+415 MT

-1031 AGRPEAGVVCGVG
+1031 AGRPEAGVFCGVG

>member
-1 MQYTS
+1 
-6 GSTANPRGVVL
+6 
-17 SMRNVTENVD
+17 
-27 QIIRNYFRHEGGAP
+27 
-41 RLPSSVVSWLPLYHD
+41 
-56 MGLMVG
+56 
-62 LFIPLFVG
+62 
-70 CPVILT
+70 
-76 SPEAFIRK
+76 
-84 PARWMQLLAKHQ
+84 
-96 APFSAAPNF
+96 
-105 AFDLAVAKTSEE
+105 
-117 DMAGLDLGHVN
+117 
-128 TIINGAEQVQPNTI
+128 
-142 TKFLRRFRPYNLMP
+142 
-156 AAVKP
+156 
-161 SYGMAEA
+161 
-168 VVYLA
+168 
-173 TTKAGSPPTST
+173 
-184 EFDADSLARG
+184 
-194 HAELSTFETERATRL
+194 
-209 IRYHSDDKEPLLR
+209 
-222 IVDPDSNIELGPG
+222 
-235 RIGEIWIHG
+235 
-244 KNVSTGYHNADD
+244 
-256 ALNRDK
+256 
-262 FQASIREASAGT
+262 
-274 PRSPWLRTGDLGFI
+274 
-288 VGDEFYIVGRM
+288 
-299 KDLIIQDGVNHYPDD
+299 
-314 IETTVKEFTGGRVAA
+314 
-329 FSVSDDGVEHLVI
+329 
-342 AAEVRTEHGPDKVTI
+342 
-357 MDFSTIKRLVVS
+357 
-369 ALSKLH
+369 
-375 GLHVTDFLLVPPG
+375 
-388 ALPKTTSGKISRAA
+388 
-402 CAKQYGANKLQRS
+402 
-415 SNVPMT
+415 MT

-1118 VEVALYRLLMSWGVR
+1118 VEVALYRLLMLWGVR

-1820 R
+1820 P

>member
-1 MQYTS
+1 
-6 GSTANPRGVVL
+6 
-17 SMRNVTENVD
+17 
-27 QIIRNYFRHEGGAP
+27 
-41 RLPSSVVSWLPLYHD
+41 
-56 MGLMVG
+56 
-62 LFIPLFVG
+62 
-70 CPVILT
+70 
-76 SPEAFIRK
+76 
-84 PARWMQLLAKHQ
+84 
-96 APFSAAPNF
+96 
-105 AFDLAVAKTSEE
+105 
-117 DMAGLDLGHVN
+117 
-128 TIINGAEQVQPNTI
+128 
-142 TKFLRRFRPYNLMP
+142 
-156 AAVKP
+156 
-161 SYGMAEA
+161 
-168 VVYLA
+168 
-173 TTKAGSPPTST
+173 
-184 EFDADSLARG
+184 
-194 HAELSTFETERATRL
+194 
-209 IRYHSDDKEPLLR
+209 
-222 IVDPDSNIELGPG
+222 
-235 RIGEIWIHG
+235 
-244 KNVSTGYHNADD
+244 
-256 ALNRDK
+256 
-262 FQASIREASAGT
+262 
-274 PRSPWLRTGDLGFI
+274 
-288 VGDEFYIVGRM
+288 
-299 KDLIIQDGVNHYPDD
+299 
-314 IETTVKEFTGGRVAA
+314 
-329 FSVSDDGVEHLVI
+329 
-342 AAEVRTEHGPDKVTI
+342 
-357 MDFSTIKRLVVS
+357 
-369 ALSKLH
+369 
-375 GLHVTDFLLVPPG
+375 
-388 ALPKTTSGKISRAA
+388 
-402 CAKQYGANKLQRS
+402 
-415 SNVPMT
+415 MT

-435 EYLSTHIECHPN
+435 EYLSTHIERHPN

-1820 R
+1820 P

>member
-1 MQYTS
+1 MVS
-6 GSTANPRGVVL
+6 RVL
-17 SMRNVTENVD
+17 VHAYRV
-27 QIIRNYFRHEGGAP
+27 
-41 RLPSSVVSWLPLYHD
+41 SS
-56 MGLMVG
+56 
-62 LFIPLFVG
+62 
-70 CPVILT
+70 
-76 SPEAFIRK
+76 
-84 PARWMQLLAKHQ
+84 
-96 APFSAAPNF
+96 
-105 AFDLAVAKTSEE
+105 
-117 DMAGLDLGHVN
+117 
-128 TIINGAEQVQPNTI
+128 
-142 TKFLRRFRPYNLMP
+142 
-156 AAVKP
+156 
-161 SYGMAEA
+161 
-168 VVYLA
+168 
-173 TTKAGSPPTST
+173 
-184 EFDADSLARG
+184 
-194 HAELSTFETERATRL
+194 
-209 IRYHSDDKEPLLR
+209 
-222 IVDPDSNIELGPG
+222 
-235 RIGEIWIHG
+235 
-244 KNVSTGYHNADD
+244 
-256 ALNRDK
+256 
-262 FQASIREASAGT
+262 
-274 PRSPWLRTGDLGFI
+274 
-288 VGDEFYIVGRM
+288 
-299 KDLIIQDGVNHYPDD
+299 
-314 IETTVKEFTGGRVAA
+314 
-329 FSVSDDGVEHLVI
+329 
-342 AAEVRTEHGPDKVTI
+342 
-357 MDFSTIKRLVVS
+357 
-369 ALSKLH
+369 
-375 GLHVTDFLLVPPG
+375 
-388 ALPKTTSGKISRAA
+388 
-402 CAKQYGANKLQRS
+402 
-415 SNVPMT
+415 
-421 DGSVTA
+421 
-427 DKLQKWFR
+427 
-435 EYLSTHIECHPN
+435 N

-1606 MTGRHSVYSLTL
+1606 MTGRHLVYSLTL

-1820 R
+1820 P

>member
-1 MQYTS
+1 
-6 GSTANPRGVVL
+6 
-17 SMRNVTENVD
+17 
-27 QIIRNYFRHEGGAP
+27 
-41 RLPSSVVSWLPLYHD
+41 
-56 MGLMVG
+56 
-62 LFIPLFVG
+62 
-70 CPVILT
+70 
-76 SPEAFIRK
+76 
-84 PARWMQLLAKHQ
+84 
-96 APFSAAPNF
+96 
-105 AFDLAVAKTSEE
+105 
-117 DMAGLDLGHVN
+117 
-128 TIINGAEQVQPNTI
+128 
-142 TKFLRRFRPYNLMP
+142 
-156 AAVKP
+156 
-161 SYGMAEA
+161 
-168 VVYLA
+168 
-173 TTKAGSPPTST
+173 
-184 EFDADSLARG
+184 
-194 HAELSTFETERATRL
+194 
-209 IRYHSDDKEPLLR
+209 
-222 IVDPDSNIELGPG
+222 
-235 RIGEIWIHG
+235 
-244 KNVSTGYHNADD
+244 
-256 ALNRDK
+256 
-262 FQASIREASAGT
+262 
-274 PRSPWLRTGDLGFI
+274 
-288 VGDEFYIVGRM
+288 
-299 KDLIIQDGVNHYPDD
+299 
-314 IETTVKEFTGGRVAA
+314 
-329 FSVSDDGVEHLVI
+329 
-342 AAEVRTEHGPDKVTI
+342 
-357 MDFSTIKRLVVS
+357 
-369 ALSKLH
+369 
-375 GLHVTDFLLVPPG
+375 
-388 ALPKTTSGKISRAA
+388 
-402 CAKQYGANKLQRS
+402 
-415 SNVPMT
+415 MT

-435 EYLSTHIECHPN
+435 EYVSTHIECHPN

-1660 GVLAYALCSHLS
+1660 GVLAYALCSRLS

-1820 R
+1820 P

>member
-1 MQYTS
+1 MVS
-6 GSTANPRGVVL
+6 RVL
-17 SMRNVTENVD
+17 VHAYRV
-27 QIIRNYFRHEGGAP
+27 
-41 RLPSSVVSWLPLYHD
+41 SS
-56 MGLMVG
+56 
-62 LFIPLFVG
+62 
-70 CPVILT
+70 
-76 SPEAFIRK
+76 
-84 PARWMQLLAKHQ
+84 
-96 APFSAAPNF
+96 
-105 AFDLAVAKTSEE
+105 
-117 DMAGLDLGHVN
+117 
-128 TIINGAEQVQPNTI
+128 
-142 TKFLRRFRPYNLMP
+142 
-156 AAVKP
+156 
-161 SYGMAEA
+161 
-168 VVYLA
+168 
-173 TTKAGSPPTST
+173 
-184 EFDADSLARG
+184 
-194 HAELSTFETERATRL
+194 
-209 IRYHSDDKEPLLR
+209 
-222 IVDPDSNIELGPG
+222 
-235 RIGEIWIHG
+235 
-244 KNVSTGYHNADD
+244 
-256 ALNRDK
+256 
-262 FQASIREASAGT
+262 
-274 PRSPWLRTGDLGFI
+274 
-288 VGDEFYIVGRM
+288 
-299 KDLIIQDGVNHYPDD
+299 
-314 IETTVKEFTGGRVAA
+314 
-329 FSVSDDGVEHLVI
+329 
-342 AAEVRTEHGPDKVTI
+342 
-357 MDFSTIKRLVVS
+357 
-369 ALSKLH
+369 
-375 GLHVTDFLLVPPG
+375 
-388 ALPKTTSGKISRAA
+388 
-402 CAKQYGANKLQRS
+402 
-415 SNVPMT
+415 
-421 DGSVTA
+421 
-427 DKLQKWFR
+427 
-435 EYLSTHIECHPN
+435 N

-767 EGRRIL
+767 EGRWIL

-1820 R
+1820 P

>member
-1 MQYTS
+1 MVS
-6 GSTANPRGVVL
+6 RVL
-17 SMRNVTENVD
+17 VHAYRV
-27 QIIRNYFRHEGGAP
+27 
-41 RLPSSVVSWLPLYHD
+41 SS
-56 MGLMVG
+56 
-62 LFIPLFVG
+62 
-70 CPVILT
+70 
-76 SPEAFIRK
+76 
-84 PARWMQLLAKHQ
+84 
-96 APFSAAPNF
+96 
-105 AFDLAVAKTSEE
+105 
-117 DMAGLDLGHVN
+117 
-128 TIINGAEQVQPNTI
+128 
-142 TKFLRRFRPYNLMP
+142 
-156 AAVKP
+156 
-161 SYGMAEA
+161 
-168 VVYLA
+168 
-173 TTKAGSPPTST
+173 
-184 EFDADSLARG
+184 
-194 HAELSTFETERATRL
+194 
-209 IRYHSDDKEPLLR
+209 
-222 IVDPDSNIELGPG
+222 
-235 RIGEIWIHG
+235 
-244 KNVSTGYHNADD
+244 
-256 ALNRDK
+256 
-262 FQASIREASAGT
+262 
-274 PRSPWLRTGDLGFI
+274 
-288 VGDEFYIVGRM
+288 
-299 KDLIIQDGVNHYPDD
+299 
-314 IETTVKEFTGGRVAA
+314 
-329 FSVSDDGVEHLVI
+329 
-342 AAEVRTEHGPDKVTI
+342 
-357 MDFSTIKRLVVS
+357 
-369 ALSKLH
+369 
-375 GLHVTDFLLVPPG
+375 
-388 ALPKTTSGKISRAA
+388 
-402 CAKQYGANKLQRS
+402 
-415 SNVPMT
+415 
-421 DGSVTA
+421 
-427 DKLQKWFR
+427 
-435 EYLSTHIECHPN
+435 N

-1380 PTYAFQHQKFWLAPA
+1380 PTYTFQHQKFWLAPA

-1820 R
+1820 P

>member
-1 MQYTS
+1 M
-6 GSTANPRGVVL
+6 
-17 SMRNVTENVD
+17 
-27 QIIRNYFRHEGGAP
+27 
-41 RLPSSVVSWLPLYHD
+41 
-56 MGLMVG
+56 
-62 LFIPLFVG
+62 
-70 CPVILT
+70 
-76 SPEAFIRK
+76 
-84 PARWMQLLAKHQ
+84 
-96 APFSAAPNF
+96 
-105 AFDLAVAKTSEE
+105 
-117 DMAGLDLGHVN
+117 
-128 TIINGAEQVQPNTI
+128 
-142 TKFLRRFRPYNLMP
+142 
-156 AAVKP
+156 
-161 SYGMAEA
+161 
-168 VVYLA
+168 
-173 TTKAGSPPTST
+173 
-184 EFDADSLARG
+184 
-194 HAELSTFETERATRL
+194 
-209 IRYHSDDKEPLLR
+209 
-222 IVDPDSNIELGPG
+222 
-235 RIGEIWIHG
+235 
-244 KNVSTGYHNADD
+244 
-256 ALNRDK
+256 
-262 FQASIREASAGT
+262 
-274 PRSPWLRTGDLGFI
+274 
-288 VGDEFYIVGRM
+288 
-299 KDLIIQDGVNHYPDD
+299 
-314 IETTVKEFTGGRVAA
+314 
-329 FSVSDDGVEHLVI
+329 
-342 AAEVRTEHGPDKVTI
+342 
-357 MDFSTIKRLVVS
+357 
-369 ALSKLH
+369 
-375 GLHVTDFLLVPPG
+375 
-388 ALPKTTSGKISRAA
+388 
-402 CAKQYGANKLQRS
+402 
-415 SNVPMT
+415 
-421 DGSVTA
+421 
-427 DKLQKWFR
+427 
-435 EYLSTHIECHPN
+435 
-447 EVSLDVP
+447 
-454 IRDLGL
+454 
-460 KSIDVLAI
+460 
-468 PGDLGDRFGFCIPDL
+468 
-483 AVWDNP
+483 
-489 SANDLIDSL
+489 IDSL

-569 GTFAESGGFLK
+569 GTFAEAGGFLK

-1118 VEVALYRLLMSWGVR
+1118 VEVALYRLVMSWGVR

-1525 ERIDALTDLFLQACD
+1525 ERIDALTDVFLQACD

-1820 R
+1820 P

>member
-1 MQYTS
+1 
-6 GSTANPRGVVL
+6 
-17 SMRNVTENVD
+17 
-27 QIIRNYFRHEGGAP
+27 
-41 RLPSSVVSWLPLYHD
+41 
-56 MGLMVG
+56 
-62 LFIPLFVG
+62 
-70 CPVILT
+70 
-76 SPEAFIRK
+76 
-84 PARWMQLLAKHQ
+84 
-96 APFSAAPNF
+96 
-105 AFDLAVAKTSEE
+105 
-117 DMAGLDLGHVN
+117 
-128 TIINGAEQVQPNTI
+128 
-142 TKFLRRFRPYNLMP
+142 
-156 AAVKP
+156 
-161 SYGMAEA
+161 
-168 VVYLA
+168 
-173 TTKAGSPPTST
+173 
-184 EFDADSLARG
+184 
-194 HAELSTFETERATRL
+194 
-209 IRYHSDDKEPLLR
+209 
-222 IVDPDSNIELGPG
+222 
-235 RIGEIWIHG
+235 
-244 KNVSTGYHNADD
+244 
-256 ALNRDK
+256 
-262 FQASIREASAGT
+262 
-274 PRSPWLRTGDLGFI
+274 
-288 VGDEFYIVGRM
+288 
-299 KDLIIQDGVNHYPDD
+299 
-314 IETTVKEFTGGRVAA
+314 
-329 FSVSDDGVEHLVI
+329 
-342 AAEVRTEHGPDKVTI
+342 
-357 MDFSTIKRLVVS
+357 
-369 ALSKLH
+369 
-375 GLHVTDFLLVPPG
+375 
-388 ALPKTTSGKISRAA
+388 
-402 CAKQYGANKLQRS
+402 
-415 SNVPMT
+415 MT

-435 EYLSTHIECHPN
+435 EYVSTHIECHPN

-606 LLEVSWEALEHAGII
+606 LLEVPWEALEHAGII

-1820 R
+1820 P

>member
-1 MQYTS
+1 MVS
-6 GSTANPRGVVL
+6 RVL
-17 SMRNVTENVD
+17 VHAYRV
-27 QIIRNYFRHEGGAP
+27 
-41 RLPSSVVSWLPLYHD
+41 SS
-56 MGLMVG
+56 
-62 LFIPLFVG
+62 
-70 CPVILT
+70 
-76 SPEAFIRK
+76 
-84 PARWMQLLAKHQ
+84 
-96 APFSAAPNF
+96 
-105 AFDLAVAKTSEE
+105 
-117 DMAGLDLGHVN
+117 
-128 TIINGAEQVQPNTI
+128 
-142 TKFLRRFRPYNLMP
+142 
-156 AAVKP
+156 
-161 SYGMAEA
+161 
-168 VVYLA
+168 
-173 TTKAGSPPTST
+173 
-184 EFDADSLARG
+184 
-194 HAELSTFETERATRL
+194 
-209 IRYHSDDKEPLLR
+209 
-222 IVDPDSNIELGPG
+222 
-235 RIGEIWIHG
+235 
-244 KNVSTGYHNADD
+244 
-256 ALNRDK
+256 
-262 FQASIREASAGT
+262 
-274 PRSPWLRTGDLGFI
+274 
-288 VGDEFYIVGRM
+288 
-299 KDLIIQDGVNHYPDD
+299 
-314 IETTVKEFTGGRVAA
+314 
-329 FSVSDDGVEHLVI
+329 
-342 AAEVRTEHGPDKVTI
+342 
-357 MDFSTIKRLVVS
+357 
-369 ALSKLH
+369 
-375 GLHVTDFLLVPPG
+375 
-388 ALPKTTSGKISRAA
+388 
-402 CAKQYGANKLQRS
+402 
-415 SNVPMT
+415 
-421 DGSVTA
+421 
-427 DKLQKWFR
+427 
-435 EYLSTHIECHPN
+435 N

-1069 AAYPVFAEALDAVVD
+1069 AL
-1084 ELDRHLRYPLR
+1084 
-1095 DVIWGHDQDLLNTT
+1095 
-1109 EFAQPALFA
+1109 
-1118 VEVALYRLLMSWGVR
+1118 
-1133 PGLVLGHSVGE
+1133 
-1144 LAAAHVAGALC
+1144 
-1155 LPDAAMLVAARGRL
+1155 
-1169 MQALPAGGA
+1169 
-1178 MFAVQAREDEVA
+1178 
-1190 PMLGHDVSIA
+1190 
-1200 AVNGPASVV
+1200 
-1209 ISGAHDAVSAIADRL
+1209 
-1224 RGQGRRVHRLA
+1224 
-1235 VSHAF
+1235 
-1240 HSALMEPMIAE
+1240 
-1251 FTAVAAE
+1251 
-1258 LSVGLPTI
+1258 
-1266 PVISNVTGQL
+1266 
-1276 VADDFASADYWARHI
+1276 
-1291 RAVVRFGDSV
+1291 
-1301 RSAHCAGASRFIE
+1301 
-1314 VGPGGGLT
+1314 
-1322 SLIEAS
+1322 
-1328 LADAQIVSVPTLR
+1328 SVPTLR

-1820 R
+1820 P

>member
-1 MQYTS
+1 MVS
-6 GSTANPRGVVL
+6 RVL
-17 SMRNVTENVD
+17 VHAYRV
-27 QIIRNYFRHEGGAP
+27 
-41 RLPSSVVSWLPLYHD
+41 SS
-56 MGLMVG
+56 
-62 LFIPLFVG
+62 
-70 CPVILT
+70 
-76 SPEAFIRK
+76 
-84 PARWMQLLAKHQ
+84 
-96 APFSAAPNF
+96 
-105 AFDLAVAKTSEE
+105 
-117 DMAGLDLGHVN
+117 
-128 TIINGAEQVQPNTI
+128 
-142 TKFLRRFRPYNLMP
+142 
-156 AAVKP
+156 
-161 SYGMAEA
+161 
-168 VVYLA
+168 
-173 TTKAGSPPTST
+173 
-184 EFDADSLARG
+184 
-194 HAELSTFETERATRL
+194 
-209 IRYHSDDKEPLLR
+209 
-222 IVDPDSNIELGPG
+222 
-235 RIGEIWIHG
+235 
-244 KNVSTGYHNADD
+244 
-256 ALNRDK
+256 
-262 FQASIREASAGT
+262 
-274 PRSPWLRTGDLGFI
+274 
-288 VGDEFYIVGRM
+288 
-299 KDLIIQDGVNHYPDD
+299 
-314 IETTVKEFTGGRVAA
+314 
-329 FSVSDDGVEHLVI
+329 
-342 AAEVRTEHGPDKVTI
+342 
-357 MDFSTIKRLVVS
+357 
-369 ALSKLH
+369 
-375 GLHVTDFLLVPPG
+375 
-388 ALPKTTSGKISRAA
+388 
-402 CAKQYGANKLQRS
+402 
-415 SNVPMT
+415 
-421 DGSVTA
+421 
-427 DKLQKWFR
+427 
-435 EYLSTHIECHPN
+435 N

-670 SYFLDIQGPSIVI
+670 SYFRDIQGPSIVI

-1820 R
+1820 P

>member
-1 MQYTS
+1 
-6 GSTANPRGVVL
+6 
-17 SMRNVTENVD
+17 
-27 QIIRNYFRHEGGAP
+27 
-41 RLPSSVVSWLPLYHD
+41 
-56 MGLMVG
+56 
-62 LFIPLFVG
+62 
-70 CPVILT
+70 
-76 SPEAFIRK
+76 
-84 PARWMQLLAKHQ
+84 
-96 APFSAAPNF
+96 
-105 AFDLAVAKTSEE
+105 
-117 DMAGLDLGHVN
+117 
-128 TIINGAEQVQPNTI
+128 
-142 TKFLRRFRPYNLMP
+142 
-156 AAVKP
+156 
-161 SYGMAEA
+161 
-168 VVYLA
+168 
-173 TTKAGSPPTST
+173 
-184 EFDADSLARG
+184 
-194 HAELSTFETERATRL
+194 
-209 IRYHSDDKEPLLR
+209 
-222 IVDPDSNIELGPG
+222 
-235 RIGEIWIHG
+235 
-244 KNVSTGYHNADD
+244 
-256 ALNRDK
+256 
-262 FQASIREASAGT
+262 
-274 PRSPWLRTGDLGFI
+274 
-288 VGDEFYIVGRM
+288 
-299 KDLIIQDGVNHYPDD
+299 
-314 IETTVKEFTGGRVAA
+314 
-329 FSVSDDGVEHLVI
+329 
-342 AAEVRTEHGPDKVTI
+342 
-357 MDFSTIKRLVVS
+357 
-369 ALSKLH
+369 
-375 GLHVTDFLLVPPG
+375 
-388 ALPKTTSGKISRAA
+388 
-402 CAKQYGANKLQRS
+402 
-415 SNVPMT
+415 MT

-527 VAVIGVG
+527 VAVSGVG

-1672 VKHQRNPLGV
+1672 VKHQRNPLRV

-1820 R
+1820 P

>member
-1 MQYTS
+1 MVS
-6 GSTANPRGVVL
+6 RVL
-17 SMRNVTENVD
+17 VHAYRV
-27 QIIRNYFRHEGGAP
+27 
-41 RLPSSVVSWLPLYHD
+41 SS
-56 MGLMVG
+56 
-62 LFIPLFVG
+62 
-70 CPVILT
+70 
-76 SPEAFIRK
+76 
-84 PARWMQLLAKHQ
+84 
-96 APFSAAPNF
+96 
-105 AFDLAVAKTSEE
+105 
-117 DMAGLDLGHVN
+117 
-128 TIINGAEQVQPNTI
+128 
-142 TKFLRRFRPYNLMP
+142 
-156 AAVKP
+156 
-161 SYGMAEA
+161 
-168 VVYLA
+168 
-173 TTKAGSPPTST
+173 
-184 EFDADSLARG
+184 
-194 HAELSTFETERATRL
+194 
-209 IRYHSDDKEPLLR
+209 
-222 IVDPDSNIELGPG
+222 
-235 RIGEIWIHG
+235 
-244 KNVSTGYHNADD
+244 
-256 ALNRDK
+256 
-262 FQASIREASAGT
+262 
-274 PRSPWLRTGDLGFI
+274 
-288 VGDEFYIVGRM
+288 
-299 KDLIIQDGVNHYPDD
+299 
-314 IETTVKEFTGGRVAA
+314 
-329 FSVSDDGVEHLVI
+329 
-342 AAEVRTEHGPDKVTI
+342 
-357 MDFSTIKRLVVS
+357 
-369 ALSKLH
+369 
-375 GLHVTDFLLVPPG
+375 
-388 ALPKTTSGKISRAA
+388 
-402 CAKQYGANKLQRS
+402 
-415 SNVPMT
+415 
-421 DGSVTA
+421 
-427 DKLQKWFR
+427 
-435 EYLSTHIECHPN
+435 N

-1235 VSHAF
+1235 VSHTF

-1820 R
+1820 P

>member
-1 MQYTS
+1 MVS
-6 GSTANPRGVVL
+6 RVL
-17 SMRNVTENVD
+17 VHAYRV
-27 QIIRNYFRHEGGAP
+27 
-41 RLPSSVVSWLPLYHD
+41 SS
-56 MGLMVG
+56 
-62 LFIPLFVG
+62 
-70 CPVILT
+70 
-76 SPEAFIRK
+76 
-84 PARWMQLLAKHQ
+84 
-96 APFSAAPNF
+96 
-105 AFDLAVAKTSEE
+105 
-117 DMAGLDLGHVN
+117 
-128 TIINGAEQVQPNTI
+128 
-142 TKFLRRFRPYNLMP
+142 
-156 AAVKP
+156 
-161 SYGMAEA
+161 
-168 VVYLA
+168 
-173 TTKAGSPPTST
+173 
-184 EFDADSLARG
+184 
-194 HAELSTFETERATRL
+194 
-209 IRYHSDDKEPLLR
+209 
-222 IVDPDSNIELGPG
+222 
-235 RIGEIWIHG
+235 
-244 KNVSTGYHNADD
+244 
-256 ALNRDK
+256 
-262 FQASIREASAGT
+262 
-274 PRSPWLRTGDLGFI
+274 
-288 VGDEFYIVGRM
+288 
-299 KDLIIQDGVNHYPDD
+299 
-314 IETTVKEFTGGRVAA
+314 
-329 FSVSDDGVEHLVI
+329 
-342 AAEVRTEHGPDKVTI
+342 
-357 MDFSTIKRLVVS
+357 
-369 ALSKLH
+369 
-375 GLHVTDFLLVPPG
+375 
-388 ALPKTTSGKISRAA
+388 
-402 CAKQYGANKLQRS
+402 
-415 SNVPMT
+415 
-421 DGSVTA
+421 
-427 DKLQKWFR
+427 
-435 EYLSTHIECHPN
+435 N

-773 AILTGSAVNQDGK
+773 AILTGSVVNQDGK

-1820 R
+1820 P

>member
-1 MQYTS
+1 
-6 GSTANPRGVVL
+6 
-17 SMRNVTENVD
+17 
-27 QIIRNYFRHEGGAP
+27 
-41 RLPSSVVSWLPLYHD
+41 
-56 MGLMVG
+56 
-62 LFIPLFVG
+62 
-70 CPVILT
+70 
-76 SPEAFIRK
+76 
-84 PARWMQLLAKHQ
+84 
-96 APFSAAPNF
+96 
-105 AFDLAVAKTSEE
+105 
-117 DMAGLDLGHVN
+117 
-128 TIINGAEQVQPNTI
+128 
-142 TKFLRRFRPYNLMP
+142 
-156 AAVKP
+156 
-161 SYGMAEA
+161 
-168 VVYLA
+168 
-173 TTKAGSPPTST
+173 
-184 EFDADSLARG
+184 
-194 HAELSTFETERATRL
+194 
-209 IRYHSDDKEPLLR
+209 
-222 IVDPDSNIELGPG
+222 
-235 RIGEIWIHG
+235 
-244 KNVSTGYHNADD
+244 
-256 ALNRDK
+256 
-262 FQASIREASAGT
+262 
-274 PRSPWLRTGDLGFI
+274 
-288 VGDEFYIVGRM
+288 
-299 KDLIIQDGVNHYPDD
+299 
-314 IETTVKEFTGGRVAA
+314 
-329 FSVSDDGVEHLVI
+329 
-342 AAEVRTEHGPDKVTI
+342 
-357 MDFSTIKRLVVS
+357 
-369 ALSKLH
+369 
-375 GLHVTDFLLVPPG
+375 
-388 ALPKTTSGKISRAA
+388 
-402 CAKQYGANKLQRS
+402 
-415 SNVPMT
+415 MT

-922 AGVSSFGFGGTNA
+922 AEVSSFGFGGTNA

-1820 R
+1820 P

>member
-1 MQYTS
+1 MVS
-6 GSTANPRGVVL
+6 RVL
-17 SMRNVTENVD
+17 VHAYRV
-27 QIIRNYFRHEGGAP
+27 
-41 RLPSSVVSWLPLYHD
+41 SS
-56 MGLMVG
+56 
-62 LFIPLFVG
+62 
-70 CPVILT
+70 
-76 SPEAFIRK
+76 
-84 PARWMQLLAKHQ
+84 
-96 APFSAAPNF
+96 
-105 AFDLAVAKTSEE
+105 
-117 DMAGLDLGHVN
+117 
-128 TIINGAEQVQPNTI
+128 
-142 TKFLRRFRPYNLMP
+142 
-156 AAVKP
+156 
-161 SYGMAEA
+161 
-168 VVYLA
+168 
-173 TTKAGSPPTST
+173 
-184 EFDADSLARG
+184 
-194 HAELSTFETERATRL
+194 
-209 IRYHSDDKEPLLR
+209 
-222 IVDPDSNIELGPG
+222 
-235 RIGEIWIHG
+235 
-244 KNVSTGYHNADD
+244 
-256 ALNRDK
+256 
-262 FQASIREASAGT
+262 
-274 PRSPWLRTGDLGFI
+274 
-288 VGDEFYIVGRM
+288 
-299 KDLIIQDGVNHYPDD
+299 
-314 IETTVKEFTGGRVAA
+314 
-329 FSVSDDGVEHLVI
+329 
-342 AAEVRTEHGPDKVTI
+342 
-357 MDFSTIKRLVVS
+357 
-369 ALSKLH
+369 
-375 GLHVTDFLLVPPG
+375 
-388 ALPKTTSGKISRAA
+388 
-402 CAKQYGANKLQRS
+402 
-415 SNVPMT
+415 
-421 DGSVTA
+421 
-427 DKLQKWFR
+427 
-435 EYLSTHIECHPN
+435 N

-983 GRYVRAR
+983 GPYVRAR

-1240 HSALMEPMIAE
+1240 HSALMEPMVAE

-1820 R
+1820 P

>member
-1 MQYTS
+1 
-6 GSTANPRGVVL
+6 
-17 SMRNVTENVD
+17 
-27 QIIRNYFRHEGGAP
+27 
-41 RLPSSVVSWLPLYHD
+41 
-56 MGLMVG
+56 
-62 LFIPLFVG
+62 
-70 CPVILT
+70 
-76 SPEAFIRK
+76 
-84 PARWMQLLAKHQ
+84 
-96 APFSAAPNF
+96 
-105 AFDLAVAKTSEE
+105 
-117 DMAGLDLGHVN
+117 
-128 TIINGAEQVQPNTI
+128 
-142 TKFLRRFRPYNLMP
+142 
-156 AAVKP
+156 
-161 SYGMAEA
+161 
-168 VVYLA
+168 
-173 TTKAGSPPTST
+173 
-184 EFDADSLARG
+184 
-194 HAELSTFETERATRL
+194 
-209 IRYHSDDKEPLLR
+209 
-222 IVDPDSNIELGPG
+222 
-235 RIGEIWIHG
+235 
-244 KNVSTGYHNADD
+244 
-256 ALNRDK
+256 
-262 FQASIREASAGT
+262 
-274 PRSPWLRTGDLGFI
+274 
-288 VGDEFYIVGRM
+288 
-299 KDLIIQDGVNHYPDD
+299 
-314 IETTVKEFTGGRVAA
+314 
-329 FSVSDDGVEHLVI
+329 
-342 AAEVRTEHGPDKVTI
+342 
-357 MDFSTIKRLVVS
+357 
-369 ALSKLH
+369 
-375 GLHVTDFLLVPPG
+375 
-388 ALPKTTSGKISRAA
+388 
-402 CAKQYGANKLQRS
+402 
-415 SNVPMT
+415 MT

-1155 LPDAAMLVAARGRL
+1155 LPDAAMLVAVRGRL

-1820 R
+1820 P

>member
-1 MQYTS
+1 
-6 GSTANPRGVVL
+6 
-17 SMRNVTENVD
+17 
-27 QIIRNYFRHEGGAP
+27 
-41 RLPSSVVSWLPLYHD
+41 
-56 MGLMVG
+56 
-62 LFIPLFVG
+62 
-70 CPVILT
+70 
-76 SPEAFIRK
+76 
-84 PARWMQLLAKHQ
+84 
-96 APFSAAPNF
+96 
-105 AFDLAVAKTSEE
+105 
-117 DMAGLDLGHVN
+117 
-128 TIINGAEQVQPNTI
+128 
-142 TKFLRRFRPYNLMP
+142 
-156 AAVKP
+156 
-161 SYGMAEA
+161 
-168 VVYLA
+168 
-173 TTKAGSPPTST
+173 
-184 EFDADSLARG
+184 
-194 HAELSTFETERATRL
+194 
-209 IRYHSDDKEPLLR
+209 
-222 IVDPDSNIELGPG
+222 
-235 RIGEIWIHG
+235 
-244 KNVSTGYHNADD
+244 
-256 ALNRDK
+256 
-262 FQASIREASAGT
+262 
-274 PRSPWLRTGDLGFI
+274 
-288 VGDEFYIVGRM
+288 
-299 KDLIIQDGVNHYPDD
+299 
-314 IETTVKEFTGGRVAA
+314 
-329 FSVSDDGVEHLVI
+329 
-342 AAEVRTEHGPDKVTI
+342 
-357 MDFSTIKRLVVS
+357 
-369 ALSKLH
+369 
-375 GLHVTDFLLVPPG
+375 
-388 ALPKTTSGKISRAA
+388 
-402 CAKQYGANKLQRS
+402 
-415 SNVPMT
+415 MT

-969 GKTASALAAQAGRL
+969 GKTASALAAQASRL

-1820 R
+1820 P

>member
-1 MQYTS
+1 MVS
-6 GSTANPRGVVL
+6 RVL
-17 SMRNVTENVD
+17 VHAYRV
-27 QIIRNYFRHEGGAP
+27 
-41 RLPSSVVSWLPLYHD
+41 SS
-56 MGLMVG
+56 
-62 LFIPLFVG
+62 
-70 CPVILT
+70 
-76 SPEAFIRK
+76 
-84 PARWMQLLAKHQ
+84 
-96 APFSAAPNF
+96 
-105 AFDLAVAKTSEE
+105 
-117 DMAGLDLGHVN
+117 
-128 TIINGAEQVQPNTI
+128 
-142 TKFLRRFRPYNLMP
+142 
-156 AAVKP
+156 
-161 SYGMAEA
+161 
-168 VVYLA
+168 
-173 TTKAGSPPTST
+173 
-184 EFDADSLARG
+184 
-194 HAELSTFETERATRL
+194 
-209 IRYHSDDKEPLLR
+209 
-222 IVDPDSNIELGPG
+222 
-235 RIGEIWIHG
+235 
-244 KNVSTGYHNADD
+244 
-256 ALNRDK
+256 
-262 FQASIREASAGT
+262 
-274 PRSPWLRTGDLGFI
+274 
-288 VGDEFYIVGRM
+288 
-299 KDLIIQDGVNHYPDD
+299 
-314 IETTVKEFTGGRVAA
+314 
-329 FSVSDDGVEHLVI
+329 
-342 AAEVRTEHGPDKVTI
+342 
-357 MDFSTIKRLVVS
+357 
-369 ALSKLH
+369 
-375 GLHVTDFLLVPPG
+375 
-388 ALPKTTSGKISRAA
+388 
-402 CAKQYGANKLQRS
+402 
-415 SNVPMT
+415 
-421 DGSVTA
+421 
-427 DKLQKWFR
+427 
-435 EYLSTHIECHPN
+435 N

-773 AILTGSAVNQDGK
+773 AIVTGSAVNQDGK

-1820 R
+1820 P